1 MIPLEIWSKF
11 FEKISPRDRLQFIFL
26 SKKIYLAIFQ
36 TFSDEDLVLL
46 DHANLTKDRKLD
58 RQVKNNFLRGRL
70 RWGLIFKH
78 SFMSLFTTGSLMFS
92 RTNQFEIFMFC
103 LEIIILL
110 KIFINLRYFNR
121 LRASVPFLRT
131 GVFEW
136 LAAPSRYYSTPEL
149 VCWWISAFRGDETV
163 LPQISTLL
171 QNQTRRKRPKHL
183 DRAMITFN
191 VSR

>member
-1 MIPLEIWSKF
+1 MIPLEIWSKI

-36 TFSDEDLVLL
+36 TFSDEDLILM

-58 RQVKNNFLRGRL
+58 RKVKNNFLRGRL
-70 RWGLIFKH
+70 RWGLILKD
-78 SFMSLFTTGSLMFS
+78 SFMSLFTTSSLCS
-92 RTNQFEIFMFC
+92 
-103 LEIIILL
+103 LEPINFKFLCLL
-110 KIFINLRYFNR
+110 KINYSSQDIHQSALFQQT
-121 LRASVPFLRT
+121 ART

-136 LAAPSRYYSTPEL
+136 LATTSRYNSTPEL

-183 DRAMITFN
+183 DRAMITYN